1 MQDKTTKAKENQK
14 ENVRHI
20 CFDRVIPESYAPA
33 RAMAQRAAASRYAAV
48 LQAHAGSKAK
58 EVTARAAFGQ
68 NVAAIKDLPELDAN
82 HPITVAR
89 MALITQKQWDNG
101 YTLRCRF
108 LDGDDIQQQKVIDNA
123 RKWEDYA
130 NIQIQFGDDAD
141 AEIRISFQA
150 DPGSWSAI
158 GTDCLVTA
166 YFPQYQPTMNFGW
179 LRDDTGDDEYERV
192 VVHEFGHALG
202 CIHEHQQPNEHL
214 KWDVDAVYATFSG
227 APNFWSKDDI
237 DHNIL
242 EKYSPNGISATRFDR
257 KSIMLYQ
264 FDANLFTDGK
274 GTPLNTHLSKLD
286 EQMIGQM
293 YPKAG
298 HKALGKTA

>member
-1 MQDKTTKAKENQK
+1 MSDKSGKEKA
-14 ENVRHI
+14 RRI

-33 RAMAQRAAASRYAAV
+33 RSMAQQAAVTHYAAT
-48 LQAHAGSKAK
+48 LQAKSGVS
-58 EVTARAAFGQ
+58 TRDLSPRSSFGQ
-68 NVAAIKDLPELDAN
+68 NVAKVENLGELDAN

-89 MALITQKQWDNG
+89 MALIIQKQWDNG
-101 YTLRCRF
+101 HTLRCRF
-108 LDGDDIQQQKVIDNA
+108 LDGNEVQRQKVQDNA

-130 NIQIQFGDDAD
+130 NVQLNFGDDPD

-158 GTDCLVTA
+158 GTDCLITD

-179 LRDDTGDDEYERV
+179 LQADTDDQEYERV

-214 KWDVDAVYATFSG
+214 KWNVNAVYQAFSG
-227 APNFWSKDDI
+227 PPNYWSKDDI
-237 DHNIL
+237 DHNVL
-242 EKYSPNGISATRFDR
+242 QKYSPNGISATRFDK

-264 FDANLFTDGK
+264 FDGSLFTDGK
-274 GTPLNTHLSKLD
+274 GTPQNTHLSKLD
-286 EQMIGQM
+286 ERMIGHM
-293 YPKAG
+293 YPKPVRA
-298 HKALGKTA
+298 AREMIA

>member
-1 MQDKTTKAKENQK
+1 MSEQSGKEK
-14 ENVRHI
+14 VRRI

-33 RAMAQRAAASRYAAV
+33 RSMAQRAAVSRYAAT
-48 LQAHAGSKAK
+48 LQAKSGL
-58 EVTARAAFGQ
+58 TARDVSPRADFGQ
-68 NVAAIKDLPELDAN
+68 YVARIDNLGELDAN

-89 MALITQKQWDNG
+89 MAIIVQKQWDNG
-101 YTLRCRF
+101 HRLRCRF
-108 LDGDDIQQQKVIDNA
+108 LDGDDLQRQKVMDNA
-123 RKWEDYA
+123 RKWENYA
-130 NIQIQFGDDAD
+130 NVQLNFGDDPE

-150 DPGSWSAI
+150 DSGSWSAI

-214 KWDVDAVYATFSG
+214 KWDVNAVYAAFSG
-227 APNFWSKDDI
+227 APNYWSKDDI
-237 DHNIL
+237 DYNIL
-242 EKYSPNGISATRFDR
+242 QKYSPAGISATRFDK

-264 FDANLFTDGK
+264 FDGTLFTDGK
-274 GTPLNTHLSKLD
+274 GTPLNHQLSKLD
-286 EQMIGQM
+286 EQMIGQL
-293 YPKAG
+293 YPKPG
-298 HKALGKTA
+298 HAAVEKVA